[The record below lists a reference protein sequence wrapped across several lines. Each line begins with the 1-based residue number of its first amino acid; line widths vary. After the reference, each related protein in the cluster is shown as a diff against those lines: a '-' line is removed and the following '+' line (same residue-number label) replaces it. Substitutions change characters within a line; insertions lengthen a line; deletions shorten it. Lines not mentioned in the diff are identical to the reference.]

1 MTAKQLRR
9 ISLLTGIALA
19 TTMAAASAQQPEG
32 EETPPASSPAR
43 PVILQM
49 TPGAELN
56 TQPQKPK
63 TPKRTSKPRIIP
75 IPATAGAG
83 EATTTTA
90 ALQPERPVKNAT
102 SDYTFCNRTS
112 YAVSVAVGIRNG
124 GLWAT
129 RGWWIIP
136 AGQCTVV
143 IKGKLEQ
150 PAYYSFAR
158 SSFAHTG
165 LIRTWGGT
173 QTLCTGKG
181 NFQATSDGSDQC
193 GPGFE
198 AQGFAKVETNGKS
211 AWTTTLTESANFKSL
226 EQARIA
232 GSQRLLYDIGRFDG
246 PVDGVAGP
254 KFSEALAQ
262 TRSALGILPTSDA
275 SGMYTKL
282 LAEAAKGQAAAGLT
296 FCNRT
301 QDIVWSALGVDAQG
315 KKQSQGWWR
324 LQPGQCE
331 KVIKDRLVDRY
342 IYAFATADRTEGV
355 DQTWGGTAQF
365 CTRDSL
371 FQIEDA
377 ADCAGRGFEST
388 GFLEIDTG
396 GRPGITFEFAPR
408 REEANQ

>member
-19 TTMAAASAQQPEG
+19 TTIGAASAQQTEG
-32 EETPPASSPAR
+32 DETPPPSLPAR
-43 PVILQM
+43 PVILPM
-49 TPGAELN
+49 TPGTELN
-56 TQPQKPK
+56 PTKPK
-63 TPKRTSKPRIIP
+63 TPKSSSKPRIIP
-75 IPATAGAG
+75 IPATAGTG
-83 EATTTTA
+83 EPPTTTA

-136 AGQCTVV
+136 AGECKIV
-143 IKGKLEQ
+143 IKGTLSQ

-165 LIRTWGGT
+165 SIRTWGGT
-173 QTLCTGKG
+173 QTLCTGKA

-198 AQGFAKVETNGKS
+198 AQGFAKVETSGKS

-232 GSQRLLYDIGRFDG
+232 GLQRLLYDIGRFDG
-246 PVDGVAGP
+246 PIDGAAGP
-254 KFSEALAQ
+254 KFSEALSQA
-262 TRSALGILPTSDA
+262 RSSLGIVSASDA

-301 QDIVWSALGVDAQG
+301 QDIVWSALGIDQQG

-342 IYAFATADRTEGV
+342 IYAFAAAERTEGV
-355 DQTWGGTAQF
+355 DQTWGGTVPF

-377 ADCAGRGFEST
+377 SDCSGRGFEST
-388 GFLEIDTG
+388 GFLQIDTG

-408 REEANQ
+408 REDANQ